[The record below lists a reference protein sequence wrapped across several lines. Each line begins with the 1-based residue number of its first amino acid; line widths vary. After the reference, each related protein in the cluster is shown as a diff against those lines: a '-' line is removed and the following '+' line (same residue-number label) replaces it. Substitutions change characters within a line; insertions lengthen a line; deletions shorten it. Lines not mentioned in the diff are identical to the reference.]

1 MSANCTVPLWVV
13 VVAVAVV
20 VAVVVLVVVVTVEV
34 GGQVPQSDC
43 AAHKAAQ

>member
-1 MSANCTVPLWVV
+1 MHSSTVGVVV
-13 VVAVAVV
+13 VVAVAVI
-20 VAVVVLVVVVTVEV
+20 VAVVVLVVVITVEV